1 MKGIDAVAKVLKI
14 EGVEYLFCFPANTLI
29 DASAKIGIRPIMAR
43 TERTLINMADGF
55 SRISNGERI
64 GVAVVQRGPGS
75 ENAFGGVAQ
84 AFSDSVPI
92 LVLPGGLNRRSLGIP
107 TNFEAVNNYAGV
119 TKWVA
124 QINLAERIPEMMRR
138 AFSLLRMGHPGPV
151 MLETL
156 QDVEDEEIDENFVYT
171 PPKPV
176 KPAGDPQE
184 VEASVKALL
193 AAEHPMLHVGQ
204 GALYAD
210 ATEELIEFA
219 ELLQVPVMTT
229 MAGKSVFPE
238 NHPLSIG
245 SSGYSGTGMVKHFLS
260 KADLVFGIGC
270 SFSKSIMAT
279 PIPSGK
285 VLIQNSIDELDI
297 NKDYAVDHAILGD
310 SRIVLKQLI
319 DEAKKQLG
327 DEGQREGKTVVDEIK
342 TVKANWLSE
351 WMPKLTSDEIPI
363 NPYRVI
369 WDLMDAVDRTQTI
382 ATHDSGNPR
391 DQMLP
396 FYEAITPRSYI
407 GWGKSTQLG
416 YGLGLTMGAKLAA
429 PEKLALNVMGDAAF
443 GMSGMDFE
451 TAVREHIPI
460 LTIVLNNSALG
471 GYENH
476 MPVATERYGTK
487 FLSGDYAKVAEGL
500 GGYSEKV
507 ENPADIISAIHR
519 CQKVLEAGKP
529 ALLEIITREE
539 GKVFS
544 RGF

>member
-29 DASAKIGIRPIMAR
+29 DASAKIGIRPIMTR
-43 TERTLINMADGF
+43 TERTLVNMADGF
-55 SRISNGERI
+55 SRITNGERI

-92 LVLPGGLNRRSLGIP
+92 LMLPGGLSRRSLDIP
-107 TNFEAVNNYAGV
+107 PNFEAVKNYTGV

-151 MLETL
+151 MLEML
-156 QDVEDEEIDENFVYT
+156 QDVEDEEIDDDFVYT

-210 ATEELIEFA
+210 ATKELIEFA

-245 SSGYSGTGMVKHFLS
+245 ASGYSGTGMVKHFLS

-270 SFSKSIMAT
+270 SFSKTIMAT

-310 SRIVLKQLI
+310 SRLVLKQLI
-319 DEAKKQLG
+319 DEAKQQIG
-327 DEGQREGKTVVDEIK
+327 DEERRERKTVADEIK
-342 TVKANWLSE
+342 TVKTKWLSE

-369 WDLMDAVDRTQTI
+369 WDLMHAVDRTQTI

-396 FYEAITPRSYI
+396 FYETITPRSYI

-451 TAVREHIPI
+451 TAVRERIPI

-471 GYENH
+471 GYEEH
-476 MPVATERYGTK
+476 MPVATKRYGTK
-487 FLSGDYAKVAEGL
+487 FLSGDYVKVAEGL

-507 ENPADIISAIHR
+507 ENPADIIPAIHR
-519 CQKVLEAGKP
+519 CQKVLETGKP

-539 GKVFS
+539 GRVFS
-544 RGF
+544 KGF

>member
-1 MKGIDAVAKVLKI
+1 MKGIDAVARVLKI

-107 TNFEAVNNYAGV
+107 TNFEAVNNYTGV

-124 QINLAERIPEMMRR
+124 QINLADRIPEMMRR

-156 QDVEDEEIDENFVYT
+156 QDVEDEEINDDFVYA
-171 PPKPV
+171 PPNPV
-176 KPAGDPQE
+176 KPAGDLPDI
-184 VEASVKALL
+184 EASVKALL
-193 AAEHPMLHVGQ
+193 AANQPILHVGQ

-245 SSGYSGTGMVKHFLS
+245 ASGYSGTGMVKHFLS
-260 KADLVFGIGC
+260 NADLVFGIGC

-310 SRIVLKQLI
+310 SKIVLTQLI
-319 DEAKKQLG
+319 AEVKKRLG
-327 DEGQREGKTVVDEIK
+327 ADRQREGKSVVDEIK
-342 TVKANWLSE
+342 AVKAKWLSE

-369 WDLMDAVDRTQTI
+369 WDLMHAVDRTQTI

-396 FYEAITPRSYI
+396 FYETIAPRSYI

-443 GMSGMDFE
+443 GMAGMDFE
-451 TAVREHIPI
+451 TAARERIPI
-460 LTIVLNNSALG
+460 LTVVLNNSALG

-487 FLSGDYAKVAEGL
+487 FLTGDYAKIAEGL
-500 GGYSEKV
+500 GGYSERV
-507 ENPADIISAIHR
+507 ENPTDIIPAIHR
-519 CQKVLEAGKP
+519 CQNVHEDGKP

-539 GKVFS
+539 GTVFS